1 MATPTRLAGDLILVN
16 RAGLPTRY
24 GSFRIVSFSG
34 GGQEGEHVALVKGR
48 VTGEKDVLVRVHSE
62 CLTGDVFGSR
72 RCDCGEQLD
81 AALRRIGKAPKG
93 VLLYLAQE
101 GRGIGIS
108 NKVAAYHLQDH
119 GMDTVEANEYF
130 GFLYYI
136 REYNSA
142 SCMLRVLGVASVRL
156 MTNNP
161 AKIEELEG
169 YGVRVSKRIPLEV
182 PVTAANVRYL
192 RSKKERLRHLL
203 TTPMVRAV
211 RSARRSRPR

>member
-24 GSFRIVSFSG
+24 GSFRIVSCSG
-34 GGQEGEHVALVKGR
+34 GGQEGEHVALVKGK

-101 GRGIGIS
+101 GRGNRIPQKIAGVTPQAQRPGQVRS
-108 NKVAAYHLQDH
+108 DGDH
-119 GMDTVEANEYF
+119 G
-130 GFLYYI
+130 
-136 REYNSA
+136 S
-142 SCMLRVLGVASVRL
+142 
-156 MTNNP
+156 
-161 AKIEELEG
+161 
-169 YGVRVSKRIPLEV
+169 
-182 PVTAANVRYL
+182 
-192 RSKKERLRHLL
+192 
-203 TTPMVRAV
+203 
-211 RSARRSRPR
+211 

>member
-1 MATPTRLAGDLILVN
+1 MAMATPTRLAGDLILVN

-34 GGQEGEHVALVKGR
+34 GGQEGEHVALVKGK

-119 GMDTVEANEYF
+119 GLDTVEANEAL
-130 GFLYYI
+130 GFPADSRNY
-136 REYNSA
+136 EFA
-142 SCMLRVLGVASVRL
+142 AAMLKILGVRSVHL

-161 AKIEELEG
+161 QKISELQR
-169 YGVRVSKRIPLEV
+169 YGIKVSKRIPIEV
-182 PVTAANVRYL
+182 EANPANRQYL
-192 RSKKERLRHLL
+192 RTKREKLAHLID
-203 TTPMVRAV
+203 
-211 RSARRSRPR
+211 

>member
-1 MATPTRLAGDLILVN
+1 MPTPSRPAGDLILVN

-81 AALRRIGKAPKG
+81 AALRRIGKSPKG

-119 GMDTVEANEYF
+119 GLDTVEANEAL
-130 GFLYYI
+130 GFPADTRNY
-136 REYNSA
+136 EFA
-142 SCMLRVLGVASVRL
+142 AAMLKILGVRSVRL

-161 AKIEELEG
+161 QKIAELQRHG
-169 YGVRVSKRIPLEV
+169 IRVSKRIPLEV
-182 PVTAANVRYL
+182 EANPANRRYL
-192 RSKKERLRHLL
+192 RTKREKLAHLID
-203 TTPMVRAV
+203 
-211 RSARRSRPR
+211 

>member
-81 AALRRIGKAPKG
+81 AALRRIGKAPKR

-119 GMDTVEANEYF
+119 GLDTDDANEAL
-130 GFLYYI
+130 GFPAD
-136 REYNSA
+136 S
-142 SCMLRVLGVASVRL
+142 
-156 MTNNP
+156 TNNEF
-161 AKIEELEG
+161 AAAMLKILG
-169 YGVRVSKRIPLEV
+169 
-182 PVTAANVRYL
+182 
-192 RSKKERLRHLL
+192 
-203 TTPMVRAV
+203 
-211 RSARRSRPR
+211 

>member
-1 MATPTRLAGDLILVN
+1 MPTPSRLAGDLILVN

-119 GMDTVEANEYF
+119 GLDTVEANEAL
-130 GFLYYI
+130 GFPADPRDY
-136 REYNSA
+136 EA
-142 SCMLRVLGVASVRL
+142 AAEMLKVLGVRSVQL

-161 AKIEELEG
+161 RKISGLQSQG
-169 YGVRVSKRIPLEV
+169 IRVTKRIPLAMK
-182 PVTAANVRYL
+182 PNPSNRHYL
-192 RSKKERLRHLL
+192 RTKREKLAHLID
-203 TTPMVRAV
+203 
-211 RSARRSRPR
+211 